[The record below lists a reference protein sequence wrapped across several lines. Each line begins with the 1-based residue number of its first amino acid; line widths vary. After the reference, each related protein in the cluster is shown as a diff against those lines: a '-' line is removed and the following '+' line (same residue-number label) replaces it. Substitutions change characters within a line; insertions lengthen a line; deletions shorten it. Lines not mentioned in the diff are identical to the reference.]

1 MLKNKKVIAAALTVV
16 VAAGAFMMT
25 RTSGADAQTNLLNT
39 AKVEDM
45 TIISNV
51 YASGNVNIKE
61 SRSLQPTDKGLVT
74 TMNVQVGDK
83 VKSGQVLAEIDS
95 AELQQSLDRKQI
107 SLEIEKEN
115 LRQTQLQG
123 NSADVAALK
132 KSNMNYENAKKKY
145 DSNKVLFASGSVS
158 ESAYLESK
166 STYEQAQIDL
176 ESAQKSVNNS
186 ALKSKLKTHNLN
198 IQLIE
203 SEIKEIES
211 KIAKLKVVSPIDGT
225 VTIINYK
232 KGETFDSSKALIIVQ
247 NFETKEIK
255 ALISEGEIN
264 KLQLGQPVK
273 ITANSIKGQ
282 TLSGKV
288 HSIAPGT
295 KKQDGKNQAYTE
307 IIVALDENT
316 NQLKDGFLVNMT
328 IETGKSENA
337 KGVSFAAVSRNLDGK
352 STVTKLSADGST
364 MTIPVKIGTEGDV
377 NVELISDKI
386 QVGDELLIESPD
398 ELAPSGTEEIGMF

>member
-1 MLKNKKVIAAALTVV
+1 MLKNKKVIAGLLVV
-16 VAAGAFMMT
+16 LVAAGAFMMT
-25 RTSGADAQTNLLNT
+25 RTQGADASSVMLST
-39 AKVEDM
+39 AKVEEM

-61 SRSLQPTDKGLVT
+61 SRSLQPADKGLVT
-74 TMNVQVGDK
+74 TMNVAVGDQ

-107 SLEIEKEN
+107 SLEIEKES
-115 LRQTQLQG
+115 LRQTELQG
-123 NSADVAALK
+123 NSDDVATLK
-132 KSNMNYENAKKKY
+132 KSTMAYENAKKKY
-145 DSNKVLFASGSVS
+145 ESNKLLFESGSVS
-158 ESAYLESK
+158 ESTYLDSK
-166 STYEQAQIDL
+166 SNFEQAQIDL
-176 ESAQKSVNNS
+176 ESAQKSVSNS
-186 ALKSKLKTHNLN
+186 SLKSKLKTHKLN

-211 KIAKLKVVSPIDGT
+211 KIAKLKIVSPINGT

-232 KGETFDSSKALIIVQ
+232 EGETFDSTKDLIVVQ

-264 KLQLGQPVK
+264 KLSLDQPVK

-282 TLSGKV
+282 TLTGKV
-288 HSIAPGT
+288 KAIAPGT
-295 KKQDGKNQAYTE
+295 IKQDGKNQAYTE

-316 NQLKDGFLVNMT
+316 SQLKDGFLVNMT
-328 IETGKSENA
+328 IETQKVENA

-352 STVTKLSADGST
+352 STVTKLSEDGST
-364 MTIPVKIGTEGDV
+364 LVVPVEIGTEGDV
-377 NVELISDKI
+377 NVEIISDQI
-386 QVGDELLIESPD
+386 QVGDELLIDSPD
-398 ELAPSGTEEIGMF
+398 ELAPSALEEVGLL